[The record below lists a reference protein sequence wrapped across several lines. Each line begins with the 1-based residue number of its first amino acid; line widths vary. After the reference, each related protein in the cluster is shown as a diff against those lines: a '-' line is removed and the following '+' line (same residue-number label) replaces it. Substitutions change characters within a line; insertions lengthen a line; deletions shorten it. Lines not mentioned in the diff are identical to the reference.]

1 MDIFTIVIEI
11 VFLVFL
17 LINHILNKKMFK
29 MMDEILEQNEDLI
42 IRNINLM
49 KKEVELKNI
58 LDEAKATNEFAVLT
72 VNKIKELFMTS
83 NQDK

>member
-1 MDIFTIVIEI
+1 MDIFTIIYTI
-11 VFLVFL
+11 IFLVFL
-17 LINHILNKKMFK
+17 VINHIIDKKMFK

-42 IRNINLM
+42 IRNIKLI
-49 KKEVELKNI
+49 KKEIELKNI
-58 LDEAKATNEFAVLT
+58 LNEAKATNEFAVLT